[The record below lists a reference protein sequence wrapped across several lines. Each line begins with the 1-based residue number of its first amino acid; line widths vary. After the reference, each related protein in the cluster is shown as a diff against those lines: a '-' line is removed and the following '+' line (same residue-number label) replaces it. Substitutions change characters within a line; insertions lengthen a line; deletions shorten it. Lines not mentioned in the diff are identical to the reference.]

1 MPCDRRV
8 GGRKVGSFSIPLFVP
23 TMLGLFVTLATLA
36 AATPASYNARPY
48 AQYARRQTSYG
59 NGNSSDS
66 SLQVDL
72 GYSVYQGFSNASA
85 GIDNYYG

>member
-1 MPCDRRV
+1 
-8 GGRKVGSFSIPLFVP
+8 
-23 TMLGLFVTLATLA
+23 MLGLVVTLATLA
-36 AATPASYNARPY
+36 VASPASYNARPY
-48 AQYARRQTSYG
+48 AQFAKRQTSYA

-72 GYSVYQGFSNASA
+72 GYSVYQGFSNATA